1 MAIAE
6 PESKPQDKVASITR
20 SQAKSRART
29 RLNKVMKLVRRSH
42 LYAGLFLVPWVL
54 MYGVTALLFNHP
66 MLFPDGLFK
75 LQPIEPADLAGT
87 PLERLPAPRVLA
99 AQVVEALNKSG
110 SSDSNSSKSTPT
122 YRLVRPEEATFAR
135 EYSATVPGG
144 DMNHF
149 VRLDLAKREGTI
161 RSLAARK
168 DVVDKLPPPEFAQQ
182 VVQLDSK
189 PMDAINQ
196 SLNAVL
202 ARRDLPPIPELPAAS
217 FGQSLEFR
225 GGRGSLPREGRGE
238 EAGDGDR
245 PRGRRGEALAEGE
258 RPRRGGDASE
268 EDRPRGGK
276 GEATSE
282 GERPRRGGRDAGT
295 PKTRAG
301 TPEPQGGGR
310 ALGRG
315 NQGVGPELTFA
326 MEGEG
331 KVWRVGYQ
339 LQTGRLTGKPEEL
352 KSAGPPSDFSN
363 RRFLLRLHTAH
374 GYPSEINARW
384 FWAIIVDVMAVCMI
398 GWGITGLLMWWQMK
412 NVRVVGAVV
421 LVLSAVVSF
430 ISALGIHAT
439 MVAGV

>member
-1 MAIAE
+1 MVFGAFGKDLIKTMAIAE
-6 PESKPQDKVASITR
+6 PESKPQDKVVSLTH
-20 SQAKSRART
+20 SQVRSRART
-29 RLNKVMKLVRRSH
+29 RLNKVMRLVRRSH

-75 LQPIEPADLAGT
+75 LQAIEPDDLAGT

-110 SSDSNSSKSTPT
+110 SSDANPSKSTPV

-144 DMNHF
+144 DMNHV
-149 VRLDLAKREGTI
+149 VRLDLVKREGTI

-168 DVVDKLPPPEFAQQ
+168 DAADRLPPPEFAQQ
-182 VVQLDSK
+182 VVLLDSN

-196 SLNAVL
+196 SLNTVL
-202 ARRDLPPIPELPAAS
+202 ARRDLPPIPELSATS
-217 FGQSLEFR
+217 FGQGLEIR
-225 GGRGSLPREGRGE
+225 GGRGGLPREGRGE
-238 EAGDGDR
+238 GTNEGDR
-245 PRGRRGEALAEGE
+245 PRRKRGEAQAEGG
-258 RPRRGGDASE
+258 RPQQDGDASE
-268 EDRPRGGK
+268 GDRPQ
-276 GEATSE
+276 
-282 GERPRRGGRDAGT
+282 RGGRTAG
-295 PKTRAG
+295 PPNTRAG
-301 TPEPQGGGR
+301 APVPQVGGR
-310 ALGRG
+310 GQGRG
-315 NQGVGPELTFA
+315 NQGAGPELTFA